1 VEGTIFPLR
10 RTEWFHQNIILDA
23 LPDYARCDTYIP
35 SNDPDPLYMTGGNAR
50 EADRWFRQAESDLVA
65 AKISLEGGCF
75 DWACFQ
81 AQQSAAKAMKSVL
94 YAAGYRKILTH
105 SLYELLLE
113 YQKSAD
119 CMPSLEQEA
128 KLLDNVYIT
137 SRYPNGLAGSMIPSE
152 YYTKEDADRCLHSA
166 GLILDAVQ
174 RCMPR

>member
-1 VEGTIFPLR
+1 M
-10 RTEWFHQNIILDA
+10 
-23 LPDYARCDTYIP
+23 AR
-35 SNDPDPLYMTGGNAR
+35 GNME
-50 EADRWFRQAESDLVA
+50 EATRWLRQAECDLA
-65 AKISLEGGCF
+65 AAQVSMQGTRY

-81 AQQSAAKAMKSVL
+81 AQQAAEKAIKSLL

-105 SLYELLLE
+105 SVYELLLE
-113 YQKSAD
+113 SQKRAN
-119 CMPSLEQEA
+119 CMPCLEQEA

-174 RCMPR
+174 RCMQK

>member
-1 VEGTIFPLR
+1 M
-10 RTEWFHQNIILDA
+10 
-23 LPDYARCDTYIP
+23 AR
-35 SNDPDPLYMTGGNAR
+35 GNR
-50 EADRWFRQAESDLVA
+50 EEATRWLRQAECDLA
-65 AKISLEGGCF
+65 AEHVSMQGASYE
-75 DWACFQ
+75 WACFQ
-81 AQQSAAKAMKSVL
+81 AQQAAEKAVKSLL

-105 SLYELLLE
+105 SVYELLLE
-113 YQKSAD
+113 SQKRGD

-174 RCMPR
+174 RCMPK